1 MNQEE
6 DFVFYQLPI
15 DEKIYDH
22 RSMVEAGVGISLV
35 PEISWSLEKTDHV
48 SLVPLSSHPSRSLVI
63 AWKKGKTLTKEQ
75 KLFLDYVCKW
85 FS

>member
-1 MNQEE
+1 MIGEFEKEHRNIKVINYHGHGDALMNQEE

-35 PEISWSLEKTDHV
+35 PEIS
-48 SLVPLSSHPSRSLVI
+48 
-63 AWKKGKTLTKEQ
+63 
-75 KLFLDYVCKW
+75 
-85 FS
+85 